1 MKIILGS
8 SSPRR
13 LKLLMEHGFKFEVV
27 PPTVDESRLSGEAPE
42 EYVKRLALAK
52 AQSVAVDEAL
62 IIGADTAVILDS
74 EFLDKP
80 ASREEAKRILMK
92 LSGRAHQVFTGI
104 GIVCSA
110 CGAAAADY
118 DHTTVHFN
126 DLTEALILEYIET
139 GEPMDKAGAYGI
151 QGMGSFLVRDI
162 EGELDTVIG
171 FPMKLFKNMI
181 EVHREC
187 LSKN

>member
-1 MKIILGS
+1 MKIILAS

-13 LKLLMEHGFKFEVV
+13 LKMLTEHGFKFEVI
-27 PPTVDESRLSGEAPE
+27 PPSVDESRLPGEDPAA
-42 EYVKRLALAK
+42 YVKRLALAK
-52 AQSVAVDEAL
+52 AKNVAADKAL
-62 IIGADTAVILDS
+62 VIGADTAVVLNS

-80 ASREEAKRILMK
+80 TSPDEAKRILMK

-104 GIVCSA
+104 GIICSA
-110 CGAAAADY
+110 CGNIAADC
-118 DHTTVHFN
+118 DRTTVHFN

-151 QGMGSFLVRDI
+151 QGMGSFLVREI

-171 FPMKLFKNMI
+171 FPMKLFKKMI